1 MKRNY
6 FLLFI
11 SIVLTQITFGQT
23 VSTLINQVSQAG
35 IIQMV
40 REFSGEDSTLINGNK
55 VLLRNRVS
63 LTGNN
68 VAADYLTDRLNSYG
82 LTVTTTNY
90 SATGRNIVATKLGLV
105 HPDSI
110 YIISAHYDAVANYC
124 ADDNASGVTAVLES
138 ARILSNYN
146 FENTVVFALWDE
158 EEIGLKGAKNYA
170 VNATQSNKKIKAVL
184 NMDMIAYDGDNDKL
198 FDIDVRN
205 IANSYQIKNDLI
217 NIVINYSLNLV
228 SNVVDPGTLDSDHSV
243 FWTEGYSAAL
253 LGEAWS
259 TNDMVPTYHTS
270 NDRISLFNVNYFY
283 NMVKLCVGYITT
295 KGVLIN
301 TTGINSLLQTNY
313 KIYPNPTKNS
323 TTVDFGNQIKGELE
337 VVNIYGSIVIKQNI
351 EGQQAKINLE
361 GLASGIYI
369 LQVRDDQG
377 NFSKL
382 KLIKE

>member
-55 VLLRNRVS
+55 VLLKNRVS
-63 LTGNN
+63 SIGNN
-68 VAADYLTDRLNSYG
+68 VAADYLADRLNSYG
-82 LTVTTTNY
+82 LTVSVINY
-90 SATGRNIVATKLGLV
+90 STGGRNVVATKLGLV

-138 ARILSNYN
+138 ARILSNYT

-158 EEIGLKGAKNYA
+158 EEIGEKGAKNYA
-170 VNATQSNKKIKAVL
+170 VTASQNNLGIKAVL

-217 NIVINYSLNLV
+217 NIVTNYSLNLV
-228 SNVVDPGTLDSDHSV
+228 SNVVDPGTLDSDHAA
-243 FWTEGYSAAL
+243 FWTVGYSAAL

-259 TNDMVPTYHTS
+259 TNDIDPAYHSS

-295 KGVLIN
+295 KAVLIN
-301 TTGINSLLQTNY
+301 TTGISSLSPTIF
-313 KIYPNPTKNS
+313 KIYPNPTKADA
-323 TTVDFGNQIKGELE
+323 TIDFGNQIIGELE

-351 EGQQAKINLE
+351 DGQQAKINLE
-361 GLASGIYI
+361 GIASGIYI
-369 LQVRDDQG
+369 LQIRDDQG